1 MISLFL
7 LLSSM
12 SLGIT
17 LIFVSTPV
25 CLGIWVLLFSI
36 FSSMFLRSLFVSW
49 FGYIMFLIYIGG
61 ILVIF
66 SYFTA
71 IQPNQDVFIIKPLLY
86 WAVIYLLL
94 PVNTYSF
101 RVDLF
106 ISSSWWV
113 SSIFSSFNV
122 ICLILLGLVL
132 FLALVRV
139 VKVTITS
146 FSPLRPFST

>member
-1 MISLFL
+1 
-7 LLSSM
+7 
-12 SLGIT
+12 
-17 LIFVSTPV
+17 
-25 CLGIWVLLFSI
+25 
-36 FSSMFLRSLFVSW
+36 MFLRSLFVSW

-94 PVNTYSF
+94 PVNIYSF